1 MSMFDRI
8 SLRIA
13 VRNADTFGVW
23 QGQKQPLMIQ
33 KGDGGY
39 GYGTT
44 DMAAITNRVHTE
56 KADWVIYV
64 TDISQVHDRCCRIC
78 AEHPVAEASSQ
89 GGVHVKSRWC
99 IAARLPQSTF
109 KVQPRA

>member
-1 MSMFDRI
+1 
-8 SLRIA
+8 
-13 VRNADTFGVW
+13 VR

-64 TDISQVHDRCCRIC
+64 TDEGQVRNRRLRI
-78 AEHPVAEASSQ
+78 
-89 GGVHVKSRWC
+89 
-99 IAARLPQSTF
+99 
-109 KVQPRA
+109 

>member
-1 MSMFDRI
+1 MTRNG
-8 SLRIA
+8 
-13 VRNADTFGVW
+13 VR

-64 TDISQVHDRCCRIC
+64 TDEGQVRNRRLRI
-78 AEHPVAEASSQ
+78 
-89 GGVHVKSRWC
+89 
-99 IAARLPQSTF
+99 
-109 KVQPRA
+109 